1 MSDVLRNITVVLTP
15 EQAVA
20 VDAGE
25 QILSGLLKDSAKNTV
40 IKHVPTVAQKATKEL
55 TNPANTGGGK
65 GWFIGLGIATFV
77 AVAGAVTYG
86 LVNHK
91 KKKKEKEL
99 ASRQQINQLT
109 YEYNTS
115 TISYIRK
122 ATSGTLTFSDIKS
135 FSDKF
140 DEVLNHY
147 KIGDI
152 KIELSE
158 DQINVLYEI
167 VYSLTMQLI
176 DKTGYQIENEELLI
190 ESSTKSKEEKMDD
203 IKEYV
208 YIQRKICEEDK

>member
-1 MSDVLRNITVVLTP
+1 MADVLRNITVVLTP
-15 EQAVA
+15 EQAAA

-25 QILSGLLKDSAKNTV
+25 QILSGLLKDATKNTV
-40 IKHVPTVAQKATKEL
+40 TKHVPTVAQEASKEL
-55 TNPANTGGGK
+55 AKPANASGGK
-65 GWFIGLGIATFV
+65 GWLIGLGITAFV

-86 LVNHK
+86 VVKHK
-91 KKKKEKEL
+91 QKKKEKEL
-99 ASRQQINQLT
+99 VSKQQINQLT
-109 YEYNTS
+109 YEYNKN

-122 ATSGTLTFSDIKS
+122 ATTGTLTFSDIKS

-158 DQINVLYEI
+158 DQINALYEI

-176 DKTGYQIENEELLI
+176 DKTGYQIENKELLI
-190 ESSTKSKEEKMDD
+190 EAPSKSKEQKMED